1 MKRSRIHK
9 YLLIALAGGVL
20 AGCTASPVEDIV
32 PAEAQPVTLSFGRPD
47 LGMPE
52 VMTRAG
58 DGTSTDANP
67 TWLPAGST
75 VRIGAYYLGNVGITT
90 QPASFATTAP
100 SFEATYVVG
109 QNGSLSPCLV
119 NDAGEVTS
127 LDAEEL
133 VVRGGVYDFY
143 AVSPARKLAQGA
155 DGNYMITG
163 IPHKEDVMTSFVR
176 GVTITP
182 SSREV
187 QLATFRRK
195 CALVVFNVAPDDG
208 GVAFKKLFGKKL
220 VVSEISISGASL
232 IAGDDQTGIPATG
245 GTNVSDASAATV
257 TFTEF
262 EDVDAGSD
270 PQKLGL
276 NKTKGILLPKSS
288 APFNI
293 EIIVQRDEE
302 EATLKATIDKN
313 IAFEE
318 GKRYVFTLKVTNDA
332 CVLEMTVV
340 PWNTIPFRDDHVGGA
355 PGGSYPDPDIDSG
368 MEVPIVVAKWD
379 KIEWKDTN
387 VGGKTN

>member
-9 YLLIALAGGVL
+9 YLLIVLVGGVL

-32 PAEAQPVTLSFGRPD
+32 PAEAQPVTLSFGKPD

-58 DGTSTDANP
+58 DGTSTNANP

-208 GVAFKKLFGKKL
+208 GVAFKKLFGKRL

-232 IAGDDQTGIPATG
+232 IAGDNQTVISATG
-245 GTNVSDASAATV
+245 GSTSSDATV
-257 TFTEF
+257 TFESSEF
-262 EDVDAGSD
+262 KQVDVD
-270 PQKLGL
+270 PQNLGL
-276 NKTKGILLPKSS
+276 NKTKGILLPKNNT
-288 APFNI
+288 PFNI
-293 EIIVQRDEE
+293 EIVVQRDEE
-302 EATLKATIDKN
+302 EATLKATIDKK
-313 IAFEE
+313 ITFDE

-332 CVLEMTVV
+332 CALEMTAH
-340 PWNTIPFRDDHVGGA
+340 PWTTISFKDDNVGGT
-355 PGGSYPDPDIDSG
+355 PGGFYLDPDINIG
-368 MEVPIVVAKWD
+368 KEVPIVVA
-379 KIEWKDTN
+379 EWKGISWTGNGD